1 MRDLKGWNTWN
12 TFKSN
17 ISESLIENTASA
29 LVSTGLAQAGYEY
42 VVIDEGW
49 QAYTRDS
56 NGRQQAN
63 STTFPSGI
71 SGLAKYIHKLGLK
84 VGIYR

>member
-1 MRDLKGWNTWN
+1 MCDLKGWNTWN
-12 TFKSN
+12 TFKTN
-17 ISESLIENTASA
+17 ISQSLIENTAST

-49 QAYTRDS
+49 QAHTRDA

-71 SGLAKYIHKLGLK
+71 SGVAKYIHELGLK
-84 VGIYR
+84 IGIYR